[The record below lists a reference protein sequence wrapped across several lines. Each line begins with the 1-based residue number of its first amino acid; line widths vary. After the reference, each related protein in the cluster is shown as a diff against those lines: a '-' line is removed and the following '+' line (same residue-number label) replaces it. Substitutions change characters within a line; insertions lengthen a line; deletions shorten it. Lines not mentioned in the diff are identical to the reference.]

1 MRVNEPKP
9 IYKVGHVLALRFGG
23 FVDETPLFVPDN
35 DPQLQGALVA
45 IENRTGYVRALVGGA
60 SGEHFQ
66 FNRATQGMRQ
76 PGSSFKPIIY
86 SVALEEKSYS
96 PATIIVDEQ
105 IEVELEREDEIW
117 EPRNAGGN
125 FLGPLS
131 LRRALELSRN
141 ICTIKILM
149 DVGFDPVIDM
159 ARKMGITSRLG
170 RNISLSLGTSEVSL
184 FQLTSAFTVFPNS
197 GIRVE
202 PVLVKRIE
210 DRYGNVLED
219 NTEIPL
225 LDDFEIPRPVP
236 RDEFGTAEDGSMPT
250 SEPANPRARQRNDGP
265 KQKAS
270 EALAP
275 AEGTSTQPSKRVSA
289 AMSPQTAY
297 IMTSILQGGVKVGT
311 GARMVKYVQRRDLAG
326 KTGTTNNA
334 EDTWF
339 IGFSPDFT
347 AGVWVGFGQR
357 DPWEAERKGPEL
369 LFPSGGTSWRRF

>member
-1 MRVNEPKP
+1 M
-9 IYKVGHVLALRFGG
+9 LALRFGG

-149 DVGFDPVIDM
+149 DVGFDPVIDNGPENGNHI
-159 ARKMGITSRLG
+159 APGSKHLPQFRDFGSKPLSVDIGLH
-170 RNISLSLGTSEVSL
+170 SLS
-184 FQLTSAFTVFPNS
+184 
-197 GIRVE
+197 
-202 PVLVKRIE
+202 K
-210 DRYGNVLED
+210 
-219 NTEIPL
+219 
-225 LDDFEIPRPVP
+225 
-236 RDEFGTAEDGSMPT
+236 
-250 SEPANPRARQRNDGP
+250 
-265 KQKAS
+265 
-270 EALAP
+270 
-275 AEGTSTQPSKRVSA
+275 
-289 AMSPQTAY
+289 
-297 IMTSILQGGVKVGT
+297 
-311 GARMVKYVQRRDLAG
+311 
-326 KTGTTNNA
+326 
-334 EDTWF
+334 
-339 IGFSPDFT
+339 
-347 AGVWVGFGQR
+347 QR
-357 DPWEAERKGPEL
+357 DPCRTCSRQTNRRSVRKCPG
-369 LFPSGGTSWRRF
+369 R